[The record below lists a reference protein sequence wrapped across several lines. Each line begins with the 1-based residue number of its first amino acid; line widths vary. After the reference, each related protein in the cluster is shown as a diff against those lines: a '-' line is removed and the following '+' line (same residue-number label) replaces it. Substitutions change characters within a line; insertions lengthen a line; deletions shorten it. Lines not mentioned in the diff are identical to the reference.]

1 MQLERREFLSPQLS
15 EQPHKQPLEESKSW
29 ALISIFSSASLRAA
43 EEFSRHPFFST
54 PLSLFSAHLPLLSHP
69 TATHSQ
75 IMLLHS
81 LKKANYQLPLLI
93 TDSGVPP
100 LSNSTEVKVQVCVCK
115 KNKMH
120 CSSAHSHRVSLLM
133 LLGTLLLILLCKYH
147 QKLQHG
153 SKEKLKKLFF
163 PSADI
168 TVCILLYCFDH
179 IQGVYMHA
187 RSLDSH
193 IPVSMINI
201 ILPVLDSCCGVKLCR
216 TTCGNF

>member
-1 MQLERREFLSPQLS
+1 MYTGKRGFCASTLFNVPLPLSPVS
-15 EQPHKQPLEESKSW
+15 
-29 ALISIFSSASLRAA
+29 
-43 EEFSRHPFFST
+43 
-54 PLSLFSAHLPLLSHP
+54 P

-133 LLGTLLLILLCKYH
+133 LLATLPLALLCKYH
-147 QKLQHG
+147 HHCNMETMRCWTDALFTDILVNSWG
-153 SKEKLKKLFF
+153 FFYTDIALVCFVYLMFLPLFF
-163 PSADI
+163 WPPCLRHPPGSQTWI
-168 TVCILLYCFDH
+168 CSEYLI
-179 IQGVYMHA
+179 
-187 RSLDSH
+187 
-193 IPVSMINI
+193 
-201 ILPVLDSCCGVKLCR
+201 
-216 TTCGNF
+216 